1 MNKGDLV
8 NAVVADCGLAK
19 GDVEKVLNSVLDSI
33 KKTLSDNTDEVIQLI
48 GFGSFSVSDRKARQG
63 FNPRTKEPI
72 EIPAS
77 KSVKFKP
84 GSALKEAV
92 NK

>member
-1 MNKGDLV
+1 MNKGELIT
-8 NAVVADCGLAK
+8 AVAEDTGIAK
-19 GDVEKVLNSVLDSI
+19 GDVEKVLGSILETIKTSVA
-33 KKTLSDNTDEVIQLI
+33 KDEDVQLI
-48 GFGSFSVSDRKARQG
+48 GFGSFVQVERKARQG
-63 FNPRTKEPI
+63 FNPRTKEKI

-84 GSALKEAV
+84 GAALKDAV

>member
-1 MNKGDLV
+1 MNKGELIT
-8 NAVVADCGLAK
+8 AVAEDSGIAK
-19 GDVEKVLNSVLDSI
+19 GDVEKVLASILETIKSSVAKAED
-33 KKTLSDNTDEVIQLI
+33 VQLI
-48 GFGSFSVSDRKARQG
+48 GFGSFVQVERKARQG

-72 EIPAS
+72 QIPAS

-84 GSALKEAV
+84 GAALKEAV